1 MKKNDEF
8 IVEIIDLSSDG
19 YGVAKV
25 DGEIVFV
32 PNAITNEKVKIKIIN
47 TKTKFAIAKV
57 LEYYTQSEFRTI
69 PKCKYFGKCGGCDL
83 QHIKYEK
90 QLEFKTNQVK
100 NCFNKYANINLQ
112 VDNCVASS
120 NIFNYRNKIAIPVV
134 EENGET
140 IIGLYKVGSHN
151 VVEIEDCVIQKP
163 FVSKLLKIIKS
174 YINKNNLKGYNEVSK
189 SGDIKHI
196 VARYL
201 QNKLLVTVVTTKKTL
216 PNLNEL
222 YKDLVNEFKEV
233 GLNLNINNLNNNVIL
248 SDKYVHINGIKELN
262 ITEFGTNFNV
272 NANSFYQVNDEVKNK
287 IYERVCNLCK
297 NAEVVIDAY
306 SGAGLL
312 TSIISKHC
320 KKVYGIEIV
329 ESATKNANE
338 LMKINNIKNVENIN
352 GDCAKVVPKLVKT
365 LNAKNLT
372 VVLDP
377 PRKGCDEKVLKA
389 IMESGIDKIVYISC
403 NPSTLARDVKFL
415 TKDNDYSVTSVT
427 PYDMFP
433 QTKHVETLAVINK
446 VN

>member
-222 YKDLVNEFKEV
+222 YKDLVNEYSEWVEAPKTIYDVFSPDEIYLMQRCVETETFQRDFNSKCNV
-233 GLNLNINNLNNNVIL
+233 ASVIFNRLNHCR
-248 SDKYVHINGIKELN
+248 Y
-262 ITEFGTNFNV
+262 
-272 NANSFYQVNDEVKNK
+272 
-287 IYERVCNLCK
+287 C
-297 NAEVVIDAY
+297 
-306 SGAGLL
+306 
-312 TSIISKHC
+312 TS
-320 KKVYGIEIV
+320 
-329 ESATKNANE
+329 
-338 LMKINNIKNVENIN
+338 
-352 GDCAKVVPKLVKT
+352 
-365 LNAKNLT
+365 
-372 VVLDP
+372 
-377 PRKGCDEKVLKA
+377 
-389 IMESGIDKIVYISC
+389 
-403 NPSTLARDVKFL
+403 KFL
-415 TKDNDYSVTSVT
+415 FTKRKTIKS
-427 PYDMFP
+427 
-433 QTKHVETLAVINK
+433 
-446 VN
+446 